1 MSSRGGANVVVA
13 AISFRMLINCDMGE
27 SYGPWEKGADE
38 AVMPLIDWAN
48 IACGGHAG
56 DPDTMAR
63 TLSLAAEHGVRA
75 GAHPGYPDR
84 RNFGR
89 LRLDWPLDSLVLEVQ
104 AQIGAL
110 QAVATALGTGL
121 HHVKPHGAL
130 YLAMMNDDRLLK
142 RLAEGVAAVDP
153 SLAFVVQATPDRER
167 HAAMLEHTGL
177 VLAFEAFADRAYAAD
192 GRLQSRSIQGAVL
205 GDHDAVADHVAHL
218 LDGFVET
225 PEGTLPVRAETLCVH
240 GDNPSAVGVLSR
252 IRELVPRRT

>member
-1 MSSRGGANVVVA
+1 
-13 AISFRMLINCDMGE
+13 MLINCDMGE

-63 TLSLAAEHGVRA
+63 TLSLAAEHGVQA

-89 LRLDWPLDSLVLEVQ
+89 LRLDWPPDSLVREIQ

-110 QAVATALGTGL
+110 RAIAASLGTNVR
-121 HHVKPHGAL
+121 HVKPHGAL
-130 YLAMMNDDRLLK
+130 YLAMMNDDGLLA

-153 SLAFVVQATPDRER
+153 SLTFVLQATPDRER
-167 HAAMLEHTGL
+167 YAAMLEHTGL
-177 VLAFEAFADRAYAAD
+177 RLAFEAFADRAYASD
-192 GRLQSRSIQGAVL
+192 GRLQPRSIRGAVMS
-205 GDHDAVADHVAHL
+205 DHDAVAGHVANL
-218 LDGFVET
+218 LGGFVET
-225 PEGTLPVRAETLCVH
+225 PAGPLPVQAETLCVH
-240 GDNPSAVGVLSR
+240 GDNPSAPELLRR
-252 IRELVPRRT
+252 IRDLAPRRR